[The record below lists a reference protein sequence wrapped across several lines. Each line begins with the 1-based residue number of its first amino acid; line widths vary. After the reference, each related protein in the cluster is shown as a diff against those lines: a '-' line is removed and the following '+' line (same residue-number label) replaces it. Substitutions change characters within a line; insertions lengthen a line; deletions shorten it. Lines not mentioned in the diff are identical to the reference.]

1 MKCQHIDSLSGK
13 QCGAHSLRQSDDN
26 LCYFHT
32 TDPEVVARRVA
43 SQRQGGSKGTTT
55 MIESVANLDD
65 IRLILSD
72 VISQLRSK
80 KKMTRDEVFKL
91 RSVGYVCN
99 VLVKVIDISE
109 IENRIQNLEKNLLPN
124 GSRERW

>member
-1 MKCQHIDSLSGK
+1 
-13 QCGAHSLRQSDDN
+13 
-26 LCYFHT
+26 
-32 TDPEVVARRVA
+32 
-43 SQRQGGSKGTTT
+43 